1 MSTLTLRIADEKHS
15 RLRQLAAAQ
24 GVSMNHL
31 LDELATIAL
40 AQYDAEVRFQLRAQA
55 GSKAK
60 GLRLLN
66 QLDKHFGSR

>member
-1 MSTLTLRIADEKHS
+1 MSTLTLRIADEKHA

-40 AQYDAEVRFQLRAQA
+40 AQHDAELRFQLRAQS
-55 GSKAK
+55 GSKEK
-60 GLRLLN
+60 GIRLLN
-66 QLDKHFGSR
+66 QLDKHFGT

>member
-40 AQYDAEVRFQLRAQA
+40 AQYDAEVRFQLRAKA

-60 GLRLLN
+60 GLRLLH
-66 QLDKHFGSR
+66 QLDKHFGT